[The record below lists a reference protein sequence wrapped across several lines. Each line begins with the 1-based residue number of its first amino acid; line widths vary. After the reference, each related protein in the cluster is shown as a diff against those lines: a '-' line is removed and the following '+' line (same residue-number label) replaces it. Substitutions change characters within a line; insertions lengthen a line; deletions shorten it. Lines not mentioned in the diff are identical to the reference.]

1 MPYFTIYLRT
11 RSENEYI
18 THAKSALNDNE
29 ANLIWLR
36 RSLRIRRR
44 GKQIETLAPIFPG
57 YLFVE
62 AQEISPEIFI
72 KLSRIPGFL
81 RFLNSNKNIVPLSR
95 DDRDLLIYL
104 LSFGQIV
111 RKSVVYFDKNNRIR
125 VVSGPLKQL
134 EGQIIKVDRRKG
146 RAKVRLDMFKNSF
159 LIDFGF
165 EALEKI

>member
-1 MPYFTIYLRT
+1 MPYFAIYCRT
-11 RSENEYI
+11 RSEKEYI
-18 THAKSALNDNE
+18 TQAKTALNNYDLNI
-29 ANLIWLR
+29 IWLR

-72 KLSRIPGFL
+72 TLSRIPGFL
-81 RFLNSNKNIVPLSR
+81 RFLNSNENIVPLSR

-165 EALEKI
+165 DTLEKI

>member
-18 THAKSALNDNE
+18 MQAKSALNDNE
-29 ANLIWLR
+29 VNLIWLR

-111 RKSVVYFDKNNRIR
+111 KKSVVYFDKNSRIR

-146 RAKVRLDMFKNSF
+146 RAKVRLDMFKNYF